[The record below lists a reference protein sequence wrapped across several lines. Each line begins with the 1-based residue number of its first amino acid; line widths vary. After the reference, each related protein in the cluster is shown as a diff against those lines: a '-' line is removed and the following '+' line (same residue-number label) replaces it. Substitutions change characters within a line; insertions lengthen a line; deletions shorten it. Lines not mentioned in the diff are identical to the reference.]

1 MTRAS
6 TAQSRLSRA
15 LSTYSS
21 ARADAL
27 LAARRELGV
36 GELDARALLFIV
48 DNPGVRPTALR
59 DYLGVTA
66 AGVTTLVDR
75 LIERGVVRRDADP
88 NDRRSNHITATVD
101 MTEQPWNALVRFDS
115 ALDEA
120 IAERND
126 PQSDALADLLAQLTE
141 DASALQR

>member
-1 MTRAS
+1 MAS
-6 TAQSRLSRA
+6 APAAQSRLSRA
-15 LSTYSS
+15 LAAYST
-21 ARADAL
+21 ARSDAL
-27 LAARRELGV
+27 LSARRELGV

-75 LIERGVVRRDADP
+75 LIDRGVVRRDADES
-88 NDRRSNHITATVD
+88 DRRSNHITATVD
-101 MTEQPWNALVRFDS
+101 MTEEPWSALTRFDS

-120 IAERND
+120 IAARND
-126 PQSDALADLLAQLTE
+126 PQSDALADLLTRLTE
-141 DASALQR
+141 DANALQR